1 MNVRRS
7 IATAAA
13 VLGMSAL
20 SLGLTSCGF
29 DAPTDMVYDPAAG
42 VSDQEGTVD
51 ALNAAVVSA
60 ADGSGTLV
68 VSFANN
74 DQEDDDSLVGVSG
87 EGVQVGLGGDT
98 AIPAGGLLTRDDAEL
113 SVTGEAVEPGE
124 FVTLTF
130 TFDRAQSV
138 TMDVPVVAA
147 EGEFADVPTS

>member
-98 AIPAGGLLTRDDAEL
+98 GIPAGGLLTRDDAEL
-113 SVTGEAVEPGE
+113 SVTGEAVEPGG

>member
-13 VLGMSAL
+13 ALGMSAL

-29 DAPTDMVYDPAAG
+29 NAPTDMVYDPAAG

-51 ALNAAVVSA
+51 VLNAAVVSA
-60 ADGSGTLV
+60 TDGGGTLV

-74 DQEDDDSLVGVSG
+74 DQENDDALVGVSG
-87 EGVQVGLGGDT
+87 EGVEVGLGGDT
-98 AIPAGGLLTRDDAEL
+98 AIPAGGMLTRDDTEL
-113 SVTGEAVEPGE
+113 SVTGEQVEPGGW
-124 FVTLTF
+124 VPLTF

-138 TMDVPVVAA
+138 TMEVPVVEA